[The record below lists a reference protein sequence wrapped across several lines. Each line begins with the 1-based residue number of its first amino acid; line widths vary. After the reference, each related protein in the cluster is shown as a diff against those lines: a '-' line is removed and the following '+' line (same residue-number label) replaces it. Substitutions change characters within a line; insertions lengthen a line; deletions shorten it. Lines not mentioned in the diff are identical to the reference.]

1 MKIEE
6 WEGGVEWLRSQ
17 LADGIKK
24 VTIFRNDAK
33 RVNSRPMCTSDSRL
47 DVYHQ
52 KEYGGGQDSGF
63 IGASEVVL
71 IETNSFLQQ

>member
-33 RVNSRPMCTSDSRL
+33 RIREREIAEGEPEC
-47 DVYHQ
+47 YQ
-52 KEYGGGQDSGF
+52 GK
-63 IGASEVVL
+63 
-71 IETNSFLQQ
+71 